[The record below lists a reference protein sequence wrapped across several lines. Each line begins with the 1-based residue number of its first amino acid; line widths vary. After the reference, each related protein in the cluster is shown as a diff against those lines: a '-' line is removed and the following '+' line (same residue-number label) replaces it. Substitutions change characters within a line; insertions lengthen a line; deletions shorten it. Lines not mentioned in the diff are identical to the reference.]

1 VCVCVCVCVC
11 FVNVVVLGNVETGL
25 TTMTQSTDRVDH
37 YYQLPILVEFLYCI
51 LLLGHWFGCSGLL
64 LISCCGC
71 RHIFPSITAVLF
83 GQTSGSVAGTGATG
97 QSASTTGAAK
107 AEVRV
112 AAAEALKALQQIALR
127 CPQRDKLWTW
137 VTDYKQQEEIKRIT
151 SVT

>member
-1 VCVCVCVCVC
+1 LVAWFVLIAYCV
-11 FVNVVVLGNVETGL
+11 G
-25 TTMTQSTDRVDH
+25 
-37 YYQLPILVEFLYCI
+37 
-51 LLLGHWFGCSGLL
+51 
-64 LISCCGC
+64 

-83 GQTSGSVAGTGATG
+83 GQTSGSVAGTGAAG
-97 QSASTTGAAK
+97 QSASTTGAVK

>member
-25 TTMTQSTDRVDH
+25 TTMTQSTDRVEGFFK
-37 YYQLPILVEFLYCI
+37 LSNIVVC
-51 LLLGHWFGCSGLL
+51 LLFFFVFVRGFGWWGVWV
-64 LISCCGC
+64 ISCCGC